1 MWDRLRGLGG
11 RPMDERQALWDRV
24 LRAQED
30 ERGALEAMNWT
41 SDREAREM
49 LAVEAEAARRRHAYA
64 LRLLRE
70 VAAASAARGAEGV
83 R

>member
-1 MWDRLRGLGG
+1 
-11 RPMDERQALWDRV
+11 MDERQALWDRV

-41 SDREAREM
+41 NDREALEM
-49 LAVEAEAARRRHAYA
+49 LAVEAEAPGAGTPMRCGCCARSQPPRP
-64 LRLLRE
+64 
-70 VAAASAARGAEGV
+70 ARGAEGM